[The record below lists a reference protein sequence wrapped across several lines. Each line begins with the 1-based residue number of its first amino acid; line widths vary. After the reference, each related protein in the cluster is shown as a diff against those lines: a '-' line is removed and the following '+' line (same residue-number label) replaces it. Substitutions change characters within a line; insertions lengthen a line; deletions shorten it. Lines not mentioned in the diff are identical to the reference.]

1 MASLVKIGHIFLNL
15 DRILSIEDL
24 YASTKQDK
32 MEVRFD
38 VGQSVEFEGREADDL
53 RTWLN
58 SRAINLHEATDL
70 DTSG

>member
-1 MASLVKIGHIFLNL
+1 
-15 DRILSIEDL
+15 
-24 YASTKQDK
+24 

-70 DTSG
+70 DTQG

>member
-38 VGQSVEFEGREADDL
+38 VGQSVEFTGREADDL

-70 DTSG
+70 DTKG